1 MPWAMS
7 SGIRSNV
14 RKIAVAAVFIAI
26 PTAAVPVPAGAAPG
40 LGGTAPVV
48 LPAPLPA
55 DPQPPPGPPPPPPP
69 AAQPSH
75 GEYYNTN
82 DADDWWPYAGTGSF

>member
-1 MPWAMS
+1 MTRAMT
-7 SGIRSNV
+7 SGIRSNI

-26 PTAAVPVPAGAAPG
+26 PAAAASGPAYAAPG
-40 LGGTAPVV
+40 FGGTAPAVH
-48 LPAPLPA
+48 PAPLPA
-55 DPQPPPGPPPPPPP
+55 DPPPPPGPPPPPPP

-82 DADDWWPYAGTGSF
+82 DQNDWWPYAGTGSF